1 MTHSPTCW
9 LGRGV
14 RRRGWRR
21 WASLEQQA
29 KHPAGRGEAR
39 RRGEVRS
46 RQIAAAK
53 RQHVTNEAIL
63 GFFPACRLSP
73 LAGASRCHLA
83 DSPALPAGRSPA
95 RSPGDTRVV
104 PLLRA
109 PLLCHME
116 MATLVP
122 LSTSPGPS
130 PGPTAPGCHQDG
142 CDGDKDTS
150 SVQIM
155 TTITRTS
162 PEARRRPRDR
172 GQASAGAV
180 QSQGPPDTP
189 SCHLRPKSNLT
200 EYTYMQIYK

>member
-29 KHPAGRGEAR
+29 KHPAGRGEATG
-39 RRGEVRS
+39 RGAIATNCS
-46 RQIAAAK
+46 REEATCDK
-53 RQHVTNEAIL
+53 RGHL
-63 GFFPACRLSP
+63 GFLPCLSP

-83 DSPALPAGRSPA
+83 DSPALPSGRSPA

-130 PGPTAPGCHQDG
+130 PCPTAPGCHQDG

-155 TTITRTS
+155 TTITRTF